1 MTEWDDAQARGEAI
15 LKSAR
20 IKNVSIVPEG
30 EGFPGSH
37 IELVNEEP
45 PPAPP
50 HAREDEH

>member
-1 MTEWDDAQARGEAI
+1 VSNDKVAATAHP
-15 LKSAR
+15 KVR
-20 IKNVSIVPEG
+20 IRDISIVPEG

-50 HAREDEH
+50 PTTTDEG